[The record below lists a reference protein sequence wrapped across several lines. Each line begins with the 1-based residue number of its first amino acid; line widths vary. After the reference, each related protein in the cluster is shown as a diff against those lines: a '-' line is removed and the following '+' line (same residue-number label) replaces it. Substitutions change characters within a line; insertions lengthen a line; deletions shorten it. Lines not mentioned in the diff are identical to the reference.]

1 MEDQEIRVCES
12 CRLSDEELLV
22 IFEREEETR
31 RAFAEPRAWDFRP
44 RIYTPLDDAS
54 GVWLCFHHYDLRICD
69 GCEEL
74 DILEHC
80 GGSMYCENCRENLG
94 YWWCESCE
102 EYRRGSCECEE
113 EEQETS
119 RLIHDYGYKPAP
131 IFYPPRPDVLFIG
144 SGEFADQVALQY
156 PDGRRVEKSS
166 RLYFGIELETESRS
180 GSTSDG
186 AELFCGRIDE
196 NEAFLKYDGSLA
208 DGFEI
213 VTHPRTLAEWQAW
226 DKFGE
231 VLADLARSGFRA
243 WETETAGLHV
253 NIDRSAFTAAHLW
266 RFVSL
271 ISKNPREVK
280 NFAGR
285 ESSYARFGG
294 SGLDSHPILQKM
306 HGYGWHSDAV
316 NLGHPLRVEVRV
328 FRPSLRFGTVL
339 GAIEFCHAAYEY
351 TRSLS
356 VADIYAGAI
365 SWGGFV
371 AFAELRRDTYPNAV
385 ARFERIK
392 LEGGRF

>member
-1 MEDQEIRVCES
+1 MEQEINVCAS
-12 CRLSDEELLV
+12 CQSSDEELRRD
-22 IFEREEETR
+22 FERQEER
-31 RAFAEPRAWDFRP
+31 RREIAELRSWDFLP
-44 RIYTPLDDAS
+44 RTFVPLDNSS
-54 GVWLCFHHYDLRICD
+54 GVWLCWEHADLRFCD
-69 GCEEL
+69 RCEDL
-74 DILEHC
+74 GLLEDC
-80 GGSMYCENCRENLG
+80 GGSMYCEYCRDSYG
-94 YWWCESCE
+94 WYWCEGCE
-102 EYRRGSCECEE
+102 EYRLNHCDCEE
-113 EEQETS
+113 GEQETS

-131 IFYPPRPDVLFIG
+131 IFHPSRPDVLFIG

-156 PDGRRVEKSS
+156 LDGRRVDKSS
-166 RLYFGIELETESRS
+166 RLQFGIELETESRS
-180 GSTSDG
+180 GSTSEG
-186 AELFCGRIDE
+186 AELFCSRIDE
-196 NEAFLKYDGSLA
+196 DEAYLKYDGSLA

-213 VTHPRTLAEWQAW
+213 VSHPRTLAEWQKWGA
-226 DKFGE
+226 FGD

-285 ESSYARFGG
+285 QSHYARFDGG
-294 SGLDSHPILQKM
+294 LNSHPILQKM

-316 NLGHPLRVEVRV
+316 NLGHSLRVEVRV

-365 SWGGFV
+365 TWEGLV

-385 ARFERIK
+385 ARFEKIK
-392 LEGGRF
+392 LDGGRF